1 MKIGNLDLDGAVF
14 MAPMAGITDP
24 PFRRMIQHFGVSALW
39 TEMISCDAVVRAHK
53 ILATM
58 DIRDHRVPVIFQ
70 IVGRDPEMMAECAR
84 IIEDQGSASAVD
96 INMGCPARQVVG
108 SGGGVALMRDLG
120 LAGRIISSVRNSI
133 SIPLTV
139 KMRTGWDEKNN
150 IAPELARVAE
160 NEGADAIIAHGRSKS
175 GGHTG
180 PVSLDLIG
188 EVKYRLS
195 IPVIGNGGVSNVEDA
210 IRMVQ
215 KTGCDGVMVGKGA
228 LGSPWFPRKI
238 LEKMFGWT
246 VGKFENS
253 MSEIIAAHFEDQV
266 RWDGILKGVQKM
278 RKHLGWYSRA
288 IPGAAEFRFQVF
300 RENAPERVLAFIENF
315 FGKVRIP

>member
-1 MKIGNLDLDGAVF
+1 MKIGSLELDGAVF

-24 PFRRMIQHFGVSALW
+24 PFRRIIQHFGVSALW

-53 ILATM
+53 IFATM
-58 DIRDHRVPVIFQ
+58 DIRDHKVPVIFQ
-70 IVGRDPEMMAECAR
+70 IIGKDPETMAECAK
-84 IIEDQGSASAVD
+84 IIQDQGAASAVD

-108 SGGGVALMRDLG
+108 SGGGVALMRDLA

-160 NEGADAIIAHGRSKS
+160 NEGADAIIAHGRSRT

-195 IPVIGNGGVSNVEDA
+195 IPVIGNGGVSDVEDA
-210 IRMVQ
+210 VTMVQ

-228 LGSPWFPRKI
+228 LGRPWFLRSI
-238 LEKMFGWT
+238 LERMFGWT
-246 VGKFENS
+246 VEKLESS
-253 MSEIIAAHFEDQV
+253 MSEIVATHFEDQV
-266 RWDGILKGVQKM
+266 KWDGILKGVRKM

-300 RENAPERVLAFIENF
+300 REDAPERVLALIENF